1 MSDHHVQRR
10 QLLLAG
16 IAGAVSGPLVVAS
29 SSAASAPTFW
39 SQLAG
44 NWLGELSY
52 LGSQMEPIIQSYN
65 AVVAITLSGNRLART
80 EHKFYPPGTALA
92 KAVGGD
98 DLAADEGVEVITSL
112 EGHIENGSWTCSA
125 NEVYWLVDDATLIC
139 HRRASD
145 ADVPGY
151 VSYWTLT
158 SPRTLMITTLGILSS
173 RYEVDGNNQPAEPL
187 RPNARLG
194 ELKGCSVFR
203 YTRLE
208 EGGVAQ
214 ERLRLGKSYNVTRSI
229 RRSVP

>member
-16 IAGAVSGPLVVAS
+16 IAGAVSGPLATAS
-29 SSAASAPTFW
+29 SSAESAPMFW

-44 NWLGELSY
+44 DWLGELSY
-52 LGSQMEPIIQSYN
+52 LGSEMEPIIQSYS
-65 AVVAITLSGNRLART
+65 AVIAMTLSGNRLSRT
-80 EHKFYPPGTALA
+80 EYKFYPPGAALA
-92 KAVGGD
+92 KDAGGD

-112 EGHIENGSWTCSA
+112 EGHIANERWTCSA
-125 NEVYWLVDDATLIC
+125 NEVYRLVDDATLVC

-173 RYEVDGNNQPAEPL
+173 RYEVDGNNQPVEPL
-187 RPNARLG
+187 RANARLG

-208 EGGVAQ
+208 DGGVAQ
-214 ERLRLGKSYNVTRSI
+214 ERLRLGESYNVK
-229 RRSVP
+229 RSVKRSEP